1 MPRSKRKMKVVHV
14 QNDKHKAI
22 ILRAIVF
29 QPSSLLAEALF
40 LVFADG
46 RKETSAM
53 GPKWLWFNDR
63 PLSWTTLFEKH
74 APCVVRWLQLEP
86 VASRAL
92 LYFNLR
98 CHLFCTLQIFE
109 SGAQW
114 KNTELFHPILPFV
127 NGLPWF
133 SLYVYSQ
140 ATVLAYPFVPR
151 RWEFAVSLAHCLA
164 LVEIFFRCLL
174 VDER

>member
-1 MPRSKRKMKVVHV
+1 MYRNLQP
-14 QNDKHKAI
+14 DKIGK
-22 ILRAIVF
+22 ILIFEFPLRVLLKL
-29 QPSSLLAEALF
+29 SLPAEVLF

-114 KNTELFHPILPFV
+114 KNTELFNPIHLFV
-127 NGLPWF
+127 IGLPWF
-133 SLYVYSQ
+133 SLFVYSQ
-140 ATVLAYPFVPR
+140 TTFLAHPFVPR
-151 RWEFAVSLAHCLA
+151 RWEFAVSLAHS
-164 LVEIFFRCLL
+164 RCLL
-174 VDER
+174 VYER